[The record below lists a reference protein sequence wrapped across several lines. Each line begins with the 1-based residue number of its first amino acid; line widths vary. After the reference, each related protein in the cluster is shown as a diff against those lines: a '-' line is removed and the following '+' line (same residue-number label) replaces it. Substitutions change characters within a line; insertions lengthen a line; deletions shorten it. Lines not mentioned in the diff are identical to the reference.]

1 MCSGVP
7 KKRPPSPPPDL
18 LIFLFFPTPRDFIW
32 TPRLLIFRQQASG
45 TGFFFLLSFVCVI
58 ILQGEL

>member
-7 KKRPPSPPPDL
+7 KKRPSPRLINFSIFSNPPGLYLD
-18 LIFLFFPTPRDFIW
+18 
-32 TPRLLIFRQQASG
+32 PRLLIFRQQAAG

-58 ILQGEL
+58 ILQGE